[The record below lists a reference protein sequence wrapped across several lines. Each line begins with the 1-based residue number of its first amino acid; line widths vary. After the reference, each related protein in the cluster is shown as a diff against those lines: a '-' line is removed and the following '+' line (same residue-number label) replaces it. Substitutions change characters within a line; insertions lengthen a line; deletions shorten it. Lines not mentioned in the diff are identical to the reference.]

1 MTSKAASSGGGGGE
15 QLPELPPHSY
25 LSALSPSLSLPPSP
39 PLLSATIPSFT
50 RPITSP
56 SVTGGGRIQYTTNS
70 TRGRAPSPNT
80 MRRVSET
87 MFNRV
92 YSHLLLLL
100 LLSQSFEFIRVSRQ
114 EWEHRDKLI
123 SSLRLGFKDFIN
135 SLCFVSLPL
144 SLCPPSLCR
153 SENLELK
160 TKLKNMT
167 NDTHSYH
174 KVNIIFF
181 SHSFLLSSSQLLT
194 TCQSLLT
201 LLSDTNGGG
210 VQDNIDI
217 ILTDKVNELHK
228 AHTKSTKEV
237 STHYMY
243 PVSTAYILCV
253 MFL

>member
-70 TRGRAPSPNT
+70 TRGHAPSPNT

-92 YSHLLLLL
+92 YSHLL

-123 SSLRLGFKDFIN
+123 SSLRSGFKDFIN
-135 SLCFVSLPL
+135 SLCLVSPPVSLQ
-144 SLCPPSLCR
+144 
-153 SENLELK
+153 E
-160 TKLKNMT
+160 
-167 NDTHSYH
+167 
-174 KVNIIFF
+174 
-181 SHSFLLSSSQLLT
+181 
-194 TCQSLLT
+194 
-201 LLSDTNGGG
+201 
-210 VQDNIDI
+210 
-217 ILTDKVNELHK
+217 
-228 AHTKSTKEV
+228 
-237 STHYMY
+237 
-243 PVSTAYILCV
+243 
-253 MFL
+253 